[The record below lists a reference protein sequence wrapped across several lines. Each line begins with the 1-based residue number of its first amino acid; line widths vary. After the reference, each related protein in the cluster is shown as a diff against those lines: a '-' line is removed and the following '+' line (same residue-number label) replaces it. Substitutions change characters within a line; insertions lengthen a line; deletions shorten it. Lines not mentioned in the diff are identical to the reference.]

1 MLTAALSLLLFAA
14 LLFGAALVG
23 RRRQFGSTTQ
33 ALVTLGSL
41 GALSYFGLPEMAG
54 RYGLE
59 ALFGLMAFTLVF
71 LLGPLVMRPVHWAAQ
86 TRRLPTLADLFSYRY
101 RSTSIGPLVTS
112 ALALSCLPLL
122 AGQLQL
128 AGDTLQLISNNHL
141 GATSGKL
148 FFALLLLLLL
158 FFFGQRRVHSDRL
171 MTTLALGSVV
181 TLAAT
186 LAVALWACWHYFGS
200 LQGMQQWA
208 NSQGLARSIHRSGN
222 SYPLIS
228 LFLLASLTLP
238 HLYHQQSWLPS
249 SKSRELTGW
258 LFPLLLLIATLT
270 MVPLLWSGVVAQLP
284 VALQLFLPALA
295 QSSQSTPLLILATV
309 GGLFACSTVTVVTAK
324 ALVAMASSYLF
335 PVLVN
340 GSSDN
345 LYQKLV
351 QRRRQLAASWI
362 GLGLITSQ
370 FANTHSI
377 STLTI
382 ISLVGVVQLAPGLLS
397 ALYVPILNRRGVVA
411 GLAVG
416 MTLWVLGLLVP
427 LFTGS
432 WQWQLG
438 IGNPWQFG
446 YSSWGSWLL
455 ISLAANFTVSLLVTR
470 RTRSDDA
477 ESYYARA
484 SMIEKVS
491 APQRIAPQHCH
502 LPTVRQR
509 LSEQLGS
516 VTAQQE
522 LQRLGVYKQFAED
535 DSNLRPFEWRQ
546 LRSEL
551 NANLYPMIG
560 VIRGDEVI
568 NQVLPLVDNGDF
580 NMGDLRTLESLLAE
594 RQQPLYGLAAELNKL
609 RIHHQNMLHELPL
622 GACSLDRDDEV
633 VLWNKALEK
642 ITGIPSATA
651 TGSHLS
657 SLPQPWQEVLQ
668 RAASSNSTHKFA
680 IEVEDGS
687 RKVRFNLHKT
697 LLSTSH
703 QSNPHQNKHDTQ
715 FAEQVILL
723 EDISDVIQITQEIA
737 HTERLASV
745 GRLAAGVAHE
755 IGNPVTGIACLAQD
769 IISDANHD
777 DQRQSAETILTQ
789 VERISKI
796 VRSLVEFSRS
806 GHESDIEL
814 IEVDLEHPLQ
824 QAVEL
829 LALNKEHSQSA
840 VELSIDEPLQVRGD
854 PHQLTQIF
862 LNLLTNARDANAD
875 SDGSPIE
882 VTVKR
887 YGTWAQVDITD
898 SGSGIEQDKIDKVL
912 EPFFT
917 TKPVGEGTGLGL
929 SLVYSMLRSYGGEL
943 SLHSPVANGRGTRAT
958 VTLPLSKESRNSS
971 Q

>member
-14 LLFGAALVG
+14 LLFGAAMVG

-41 GALSYFGLPEMAG
+41 GALSYFGLPELAG

-101 RSTSIGPLVTS
+101 RSLYIGPLVTI
-112 ALALSCLPLL
+112 ALTLSCLPLL

-128 AGDTLQLISNNHL
+128 AGDALELVSSNRL
-141 GATSGKL
+141 SATSGKL

-186 LAVALWACWHYFGS
+186 LAVTLWACWHHFGS
-200 LQGMQQWA
+200 LQAMQQWA
-208 NSQGLARSIHRSGN
+208 AAQGLSRSIHRSGN
-222 SYPLIS
+222 SYSLIS

-270 MVPLLWSGVVAQLP
+270 MVPLLWVGLAAQVP

-295 QSSQSTPLLILATV
+295 QSSQSMPLLILATV
-309 GGLFACSTVTVVTAK
+309 GGLFACSTVTVVTTK
-324 ALVAMASSYLF
+324 ALGAMASSYLF
-335 PVLVN
+335 PDRID
-340 GSSDN
+340 SSQDN

-351 QRRRQLAASWI
+351 RKRRLLAACWI

-382 ISLVGVVQLAPGLLS
+382 ISLVGVAQLAPGLLS
-397 ALYVPILNRRGVVA
+397 ALYVPILNRRGVIA
-411 GLAVG
+411 GLVVG
-416 MTLWVLGLLVP
+416 ISLWMLGLLLP

-432 WQWQLG
+432 WQWPLG
-438 IGNPWQFG
+438 NGSWQFG
-446 YSSWGSWLL
+446 YASWGNWLL
-455 ISLAANFTVSLLVTR
+455 ISLAANFTISLLVTR
-470 RTRSDDA
+470 RTRPDTA
-477 ESYYARA
+477 ESFYARA

-502 LPTVRQR
+502 LDTVRQR

-516 VTAQQE
+516 TAALQE

-535 DSNLRPFEWRQ
+535 DSILRPFEWRQ

-551 NANLYPMIG
+551 NANLYPMVG
-560 VIRGDEVI
+560 VMRGDEMI
-568 NQVLPLVDNGDF
+568 NQVLPLVDNDDF

-622 GACSLDRDDEV
+622 GACSLDRDNEV

-657 SLPQPWQEVLQ
+657 ALPQPWQEVLQ
-668 RAASSNSTHKFA
+668 RAVSSNSTHKFA

-697 LLSTSH
+697 LLS
-703 QSNPHQNKHDTQ
+703 NPLQNNHDTQ

-723 EDISDVIQITQEIA
+723 EDISDVIQLTQEIA

-814 IEVDLEHPLQ
+814 IEVELAHPLQ
-824 QAVEL
+824 QAIEL
-829 LALNKEHSQSA
+829 LALNKEHSLA
-840 VELSIDEPLQVRGD
+840 PVELSIEEPLQVRGD

-875 SDGSPIE
+875 STASSTAIA

-887 YGTWAQVDITD
+887 YRQWAQVDITD
-898 SGSGIEQDKIDKVL
+898 SGCGIEQDKIDKVL

-958 VTLPLSKESRNSS
+958 VTLPLSKSSRQTDNHR
-971 Q
+971 